1 MHHRLVRDG
10 RIAALIV
17 LMLILLSVYAYE
29 LYQLQIIEGE
39 KYYNQSNEITTEERP
54 ITAARGNIL
63 DRYGRVLVSNTEVYN
78 LTIDTTKLFANE
90 DPNETILG
98 LVNMVEGYGD
108 TYTDDLPITSE
119 PPFEYDPNMTE
130 IQRTMLKA
138 YIEDKKDDLKAL
150 AVDPD
155 NPTAVELM
163 SYMRT
168 RYSIDNSY
176 SAQEMRIIAGVRYS
190 INVRYAINTADYVF
204 VENASMKLITSIM
217 ENKLS
222 GINVNRAYKREYG
235 TDYAA
240 HILGYVGLMTQEE
253 YEKYSLLK
261 YSTDAY
267 VGKDGVEYAFETY
280 LHGRDGTVQETKNAS
295 GTVLSTVY
303 VDEPVPGNHIYLT
316 IDEILQEQTERILN
330 AGVNDL
336 IKTRAQERAEGLAR
350 GDYNADMKD
359 EITGAAAVVVAVD
372 TGEPLAIASWP
383 TYDVSTIIENYQELL
398 ATPNAPLFNRA
409 LMGAYAPGSTF
420 KPVTAIA
427 ALNAGVVNTED
438 KVKCQGVFTKYSA
451 EGYSPECWIWNANKN
466 EHLTHPEE
474 NVSTALRDS
483 CNYFFYT
490 IGNELG
496 VDYLGE
502 TAHNFSLGVSTG
514 IELVETTGNM
524 SNRENHYDYAGS
536 EWRIGDTLQAAIG
549 QSDSI
554 FSPLQMAEYV
564 ATLANYGDRHSAS
577 ILKTV
582 RSFDY
587 GEKVY
592 EREPEVLSHVESAE
606 YNWDAIKEGMHLV
619 TNYPGNQQLYELFA
633 TCKFTRTGPNGQ
645 YGVNGKTG
653 TAQKGEGITND
664 GMFICYAPADDPEI
678 AIAIVVERGGSG
690 ANTAF
695 IAKNILD
702 AYYVIRGY
710 SDSSE
715 EEMALLK

>member
-1 MHHRLVRDG
+1 MHHRLVKDG

-39 KYYNQSNEITTEERP
+39 KYYNQSNEITTEERA

-90 DPNETILG
+90 NPNETILG

-108 TYTDDLPITSE
+108 EYTDDLPITRE
-119 PPFEYDPNMTE
+119 PPFEYDENMTE

-138 YIEDKKDDLKAL
+138 YIKDKKDDLKEL
-150 AVDPD
+150 AVDPE

-168 RYSIDNSY
+168 RYEIDNSY

-217 ENKLS
+217 ENKLA

-280 LHGRDGTVQETKNAS
+280 LHGKDGTVQETKNAS

-316 IDEILQEQTERILN
+316 IDSMLQEQTERILN

-350 GDYNADMKD
+350 GDYDENMKD

-383 TYDVSTIIENYQELL
+383 TFDVSNIIENYQELL

-427 ALNAGVVNTED
+427 ALNKGVINTED
-438 KVKCQGVFTKYSA
+438 KVKCQGVYTKYSA

-474 NVSTALRDS
+474 NVATALRDS

-502 TAHNFSLGVSTG
+502 TAHAFSLGVSTG

-554 FSPLQMAEYV
+554 FSPLQMAEYA

-582 RSFDY
+582 RSYDY
-587 GEKVY
+587 SEKVY

-619 TNYPGNQQLYELFA
+619 VNYPVNQQLYELFA
-633 TCKFTRTGPNGQ
+633 KCKFTRTGANGQ

-678 AIAIVVERGGSG
+678 AIAVVVERGGSG